1 MFFSFIEFLNSSM
14 PRGEGDDNLTWKLTK
29 TGLFDVHSYYKLLSS
44 PLTEI
49 FPWECI
55 WFYQELFEETE
66 LGRPTMNGL
75 DFACIDEEERLFLEK
90 EFVKEEVL

>member
-1 MFFSFIEFLNSSM
+1 M

-29 TGLFDVHSYYKLLSS
+29 TGLFDVHSYYKFLSS

-55 WFYQELFEETE
+55 WCA
-66 LGRPTMNGL
+66 R
-75 DFACIDEEERLFLEK
+75 FLK
-90 EFVKEEVL
+90 VSFFL